1 MPTITSFT
9 ISYYALNKDRT
20 FSEGDILTGLLT
32 LNLEKE
38 IGIRSL
44 FVKVK
49 GDADVYWT
57 ERSSTITS
65 YSTHRRLFKMKQCL
79 IPEETQGTV
88 LPPGSHVFK
97 FSFKMPERGMPSSF
111 KRNHGKVVY
120 KLEAKLSRGWMMDRM
135 VEKEIT
141 FVSKAIPNIH
151 RLMLSHISS
160 TDKHLGIFSKGSVHM
175 DVIVERR
182 AYAPGETMKI
192 VAKIDNSSAKEMTP
206 KFSLIQDVV
215 YRANKHAKNESDIV
229 YKKHGDCIDPKT
241 QMEITCAIKIPP
253 DQMTT
258 IQNCDII
265 SVQYH
270 VKVCLDV
277 SFSFN
282 PEIQFP
288 VVIIPFDLSPDHSP
302 RGDSD
307 PALASGAQYN
317 VDSPPLVAHSGI
329 FGYPT
334 AQGFAAPP
342 PGCPGNPTLLGM
354 SGIYPTQASN
364 MTQDY
369 NSHQSFNT
377 FRTVPVN
384 RPVPSA
390 SVRTTDSV
398 SQSDEAPPSYS
409 ALFPSCDTNF

>member
-1 MPTITSFT
+1 MPAITSFT
-9 ISYYALNKDRT
+9 IGYYALNEDRT

-32 LNLEKE
+32 LNLEKQV
-38 IGIRSL
+38 GIRSL

-49 GDADVYWT
+49 GDANVYWT
-57 ERSSTITS
+57 ERGSTITS
-65 YSTHRRLFKMKQCL
+65 YSTHRRLFKMKQW
-79 IPEETQGTV
+79 IIQDETEGTV

-97 FSFKMPERGMPSSF
+97 FSFKIPERGMPSSF

-120 KLEAKLSRGWMMDRM
+120 KLEAKLSRGWMMDRTI
-135 VEKEIT
+135 EKEIP

-151 RLMLSHISS
+151 RLMSSHISS
-160 TDKHLGIFSKGSVHM
+160 TDKHLGIFNKGSVHM

-182 AYAPGETMKI
+182 AYAPGETMMIVGKI
-192 VAKIDNSSAKEMTP
+192 INYSTKEMTP

-215 YRANKHAKNESDIV
+215 YRANKHAKNESYTV
-229 YKKHGDCIDPKT
+229 YKKNGYCIEPKT
-241 QMEITCAIKIPP
+241 QVDVTCAIKIPP
-253 DQMTT
+253 DQMKT

-288 VVIIPFDLSPDHSP
+288 VVIIPHDLSPGHSP

-307 PALASGAQYN
+307 PALASGAAN
-317 VDSPPLVAHSGI
+317 NITPPLVAHSGMS
-329 FGYPT
+329 GYP
-334 AQGFAAPP
+334 AARGFAAPP
-342 PGCPGNPTLLGM
+342 PGCPGNPMLPGM
-354 SGIYPTQASN
+354 SGIYSAQASN
-364 MTQDY
+364 VAQDY
-369 NSHQSFNT
+369 NSQQPFNT
-377 FRTVPVN
+377 SQTVPVN

-390 SVRTTDSV
+390 SVRTTDFE
-398 SQSDEAPPSYS
+398 SQSHEAPPSYS
-409 ALFPSCDTNF
+409 LLFPSSATDI